1 MRPRDLC
8 ILLTVVAA
16 WGLNFVVIKW
26 GLREITPFS
35 LCFARFFFTSI
46 PAIFFIKPPAAPF
59 HKIATYGLIMF
70 ALQFSLLFIGMN
82 VGMPAGMASVLLQTN
97 VFFTMLLSVIFL
109 NEKPSLYSLL
119 GALVSFSGIALIGSG
134 AEGEMTVLGFALVI
148 SAAFFWGM
156 GNLLSKKIGKV
167 DMLALV
173 VWGSL
178 VAWPPLLL
186 VTLFTEGEHQLVHDF
201 SHMSLSGLG
210 SIAYIVIFATLFGF
224 GTWNRL
230 LTKYPMSTISPF
242 TLLVPVFGIF
252 SASLLLGESISS
264 KNRFAIGLVIIG
276 LLINLTVNRFKQM
289 KLNSAAESGN

>member
-109 NEKPSLYSLL
+109 NEKPSVYSLL

-186 VTLFTEGEHQLVHDF
+186 VTLFTEGEHQLMHDF

-264 KNRFAIGLVIIG
+264 KNLFAIGLVIIG

-289 KLNSAAESGN
+289 KLNSAAEPGN

>member
-1 MRPRDLC
+1 MRPRDLF

-109 NEKPSLYSLL
+109 NEKPSLYSLF

-134 AEGEMTVLGFALVI
+134 SEGGMTVLGFALVI

-264 KNRFAIGLVIIG
+264 KNLFAIGLVIIG
-276 LLINLTVNRFKQM
+276 LLINLTVNRFKQI
-289 KLNSAAESGN
+289 KLNSAAEPGN